1 VKQQPYKVA
10 TTVTTPAGKLA
21 AVIQG
26 PGLGPGGMHHEFSSN
41 VEAFAFVDAMN
52 LAFNEGVKDGD
63 KNARH

>member
-1 VKQQPYKVA
+1 
-10 TTVTTPAGKLA
+10 
-21 AVIQG
+21 
-26 PGLGPGGMHHEFSSN
+26 MHHEFSSN